1 MNKQHKM
8 EVART
13 LYASDSPINRSSLA
27 RVLGIARSSLYV
39 QCKRPKADKELA
51 VRIEAAHE
59 KDDTMDHRKLAA
71 LLGTRKNRIRR
82 VMHTYGIA
90 ARRKPK
96 KYVYPGK
103 ATEIAPNKLREEAF
117 EWVSNEVVFSDILEV
132 KLVDSTGVRGC
143 LRFVTERAKSWGL
156 LSSITC
162 EPIWPPMRLRRWL
175 LRCLAAFG
183 IAKRRKQYG
192 AVQTRSLLLQKGG
205 CRSP

>member
-59 KDDTMDHRKLAA
+59 KDDTMGHRKLAA
-71 LLGTRKNRIRR
+71 LLRTGKNRIRR

-90 ARRKPK
+90 AHSCREARLS
-96 KYVYPGK
+96 
-103 ATEIAPNKLREEAF
+103 TEASQPRVCRSQLREEAF
-117 EWVSNEVVFSDILEV
+117 EWVSN
-132 KLVDSTGVRGC
+132 
-143 LRFVTERAKSWGL
+143 
-156 LSSITC
+156 
-162 EPIWPPMRLRRWL
+162 
-175 LRCLAAFG
+175 
-183 IAKRRKQYG
+183 
-192 AVQTRSLLLQKGG
+192 
-205 CRSP
+205 